1 MIPAYAP
8 IQHIEVDEEGIPRTV
23 NHHVKVSMIAQK
35 YEVAG
40 ESVEGIADQYGVS
53 PADVYAALAY
63 FYDNREWFAER
74 EVLLAPLA
82 QEARRYSADLKARI
96 DARLKQQHS
105 ME

>member
-8 IQHIEVDEEGIPRTV
+8 IQHIEVDEDGIPRTV
-23 NHHVKVSMIAQK
+23 NRHVKVSMIAQK

-40 ESVEGIADQYGVS
+40 ESVETIVDQYGIR

-74 EVLLAPLA
+74 EALLSPLA
-82 QEARRYSADLKARI
+82 QAARHYSEDLKARI
-96 DARLKQQHS
+96 ESRLKKHS